1 MTDLATLPPMAG
13 DRLDGGGGGGSRGQ
27 LARGEQLPQMLK
39 QPQRRQLSIRV
50 TAGWLHAPARREADV
65 PRFRLRADVA
75 FSLVLDD
82 GEPAETASASVW
94 TAPTGQ
100 ATFTWLEEA

>member
-1 MTDLATLPPMAG
+1 MTDLATLPPMTG
-13 DRLDGGGGGGSRGQ
+13 DRLDAGGGGSRGQ

-39 QPQRRQLSIRV
+39 QPQQLSILV
-50 TAGWLHAPARREADV
+50 TAGWLYVPARREADV